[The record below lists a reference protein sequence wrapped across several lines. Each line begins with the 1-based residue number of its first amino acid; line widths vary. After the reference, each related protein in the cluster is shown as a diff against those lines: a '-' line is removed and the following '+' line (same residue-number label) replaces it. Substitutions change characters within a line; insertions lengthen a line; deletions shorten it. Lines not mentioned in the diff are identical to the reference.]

1 MKKIGFIGTGV
12 MGGALARAVA
22 KKVSGDG
29 LVLSNLP
36 STLSEE
42 LAKEL
47 GCVSADNKTVA
58 ESCDFIFLAVKPNV
72 IRSVIAET
80 APTLK
85 ARKDRFVVVSVAAG
99 ITIQTVKEE
108 FGFELPVIRIM
119 PNTPALCGSGVILAA
134 FDGVTDGEKAEF
146 FSYLSEAGVCD
157 DVGEKMIETAGTLTG
172 CGPAFAFVIMQALA
186 DGAVAVGVD
195 RAHAVKYAELTIEG
209 AAKLALQ
216 TGKHL
221 EKLKDEVCSPGGS
234 TIEGVYA
241 MEQAGVRAAMIDA
254 VIASYEKNLKLGKK

>member
-99 ITIQTVKEE
+99 ITIQTVKKE
-108 FGFELPVIRIM
+108 FGFDLPVIRIM

>member
-36 STLSEE
+36 SSLSEE

-80 APTLK
+80 APVLK

-134 FDGVTDGEKAEF
+134 FDGVTDDEKAEF

-209 AAKLALQ
+209 AAKLALS

>member
-22 KKVSGDG
+22 KKVSGEG

-36 STLSEE
+36 SSLSEE

-108 FGFELPVIRIM
+108 FGFDLPVIRIM

-195 RAHAVKYAELTIEG
+195 RAHAVKYAELTIDG

>member
-22 KKVSGDG
+22 KKVSGEG

-36 STLSEE
+36 SSLSEE

-108 FGFELPVIRIM
+108 FGFDLPVIRIM
-119 PNTPALCGSGVILAA
+119 SNTPALCGSGVILAA

-195 RAHAVKYAELTIEG
+195 RAHAVKYAELTIDG